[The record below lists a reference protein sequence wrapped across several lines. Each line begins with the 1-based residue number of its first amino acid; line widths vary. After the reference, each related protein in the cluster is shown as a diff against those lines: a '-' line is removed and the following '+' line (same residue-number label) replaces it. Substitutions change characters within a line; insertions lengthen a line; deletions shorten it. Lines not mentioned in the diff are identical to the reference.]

1 MDDWKVIFASEIEDL
16 EPPRFG
22 VENSELSYKEYLESV
37 QPLIEAYEK
46 SGSIP
51 LIEYNS
57 LDDVSKKV
65 NEQCRLNNFKL
76 SFMGAG
82 CILVEKTLSGQYKVI
97 DSGYHR
103 MYVAKKYN
111 LKVLVH
117 VVQEEC

>member
-1 MDDWKVIFASEIEDL
+1 MDDWKVISASEIEDL

-22 VENSELSYKEYLESV
+22 AENSELSYKEYLESV
-37 QPLIEAYEK
+37 QPLIEEYEK
-46 SGSIP
+46 SSSIH
-51 LIEYNS
+51 LLEYNS
-57 LDDVSKKV
+57 FDDVLKNA

-82 CILVEKTLSGQYKVI
+82 CIQVEKRLSGQYKVI